1 MEQKELQEKENLN
14 STIPIELGTIVRVA
28 DKFYQYLEM
37 VDKTRCW
44 VYRELQGLKQDNF
57 NFSTVKKYKG
67 FTVCPDFI
75 NPKSE
80 IKGWLNLFEPLT
92 YEPKEGEFPT
102 IEKLFKHI
110 FEEQLELGYDRFSI
124 LLRYPEHLQ
133 PILVLASTLQST
145 AKSTFLNFTTNLF
158 KGNSVIINISEFS
171 QKFNS
176 LYASKLCIG
185 IDETIISEQ
194 FIKERLK
201 QYSTAKSIQLRLM
214 HKDYTSI
221 PFYGKFTLCTNKEL
235 NFAKIENDDQRF
247 WLRIPSQI
255 QDFDPFFEE
264 KLTKE
269 IPYFLHFLLNRTL
282 SVPVSQSRM
291 WFTKEQLHTDALTKV
306 INNSKSDC
314 AKDIEI
320 FFEEELE
327 RQNRDSIGATA
338 TEIFNCL
345 NNKKHNLSNISYTLK
360 HEMKIENINKSYYD
374 LYNQYKIGR
383 AYIFNRKNDDSSF

>member
-1 MEQKELQEKENLN
+1 MGQKELQEKENLN

-28 DKFYQYLEM
+28 DNFYQYLEM

-44 VYRELQGLKQDNF
+44 VHRELQGLKQDNF
-57 NFSTVKKYKG
+57 DFSTVKKYKG

-92 YEPKEGEFPT
+92 CEPKEGEFPT

-133 PILVLASTLQST
+133 PILVIASTLQST

-158 KGNSVIINISEFS
+158 KGNAVIINISEFS

-176 LYASKLCIG
+176 IFAYKLNIG

-201 QYSTAKSIQLRLM
+201 QYSTAKTIQLRLM
-214 HKDYTSI
+214 HKDYTTI
-221 PFYGKFTLCTNKEL
+221 PFYGKFTLCTNRQL
-235 NFAKIENDDQRF
+235 DFAKIEDNDQRF

-255 QDFDPFFEE
+255 QDFDPLFEE

-282 SVPVSQSRM
+282 SVPVPQGRM
-291 WFTKEQLHTDALTKV
+291 WFTKEQLFTDALTKV
-306 INNSKSDC
+306 INNSRSDC

-338 TEIFNCL
+338 TEIYKFL
-345 NNKKHNLSNISYTLK
+345 NNKKYNLNNISYTLK
-360 HEMKIENINKSYYD
+360 HEMKIKNINKSYYD

-383 AYIFNRKNDDSSF
+383 AYIFNRNKDDSSF

>member
-1 MEQKELQEKENLN
+1 MGQKELQEKENLN

-37 VDKTRCW
+37 VDKTKCW

-57 NFSTVKKYKG
+57 DFSTVKKYKG

-92 YEPKEGEFPT
+92 CEPKEGEFPT

-124 LLRYPEHLQ
+124 LLRFPKHLQ

-158 KGNSVIINISEFS
+158 KGNAVIINISEFS

-176 LYASKLCIG
+176 IYASKLCIG

-214 HKDYTSI
+214 HKDYTTI
-221 PFYGKFTLCTNKEL
+221 PFYGKFTLCTNRPL
-235 NFAKIENDDQRF
+235 DFAKIEDDDQRF

-282 SVPVSQSRM
+282 SVPEPLSRM

-306 INNSKSDC
+306 INNSRSDC

-320 FFEEELE
+320 FFEDELE

-338 TEIFNCL
+338 TEIYKFL